1 MSKITKILKFLPPE
15 VAHHVALSS
24 LNLIYKL
31 GLTAVFFK
39 KPKNEKVNFLNLK
52 FKNKLGIAA
61 GLDKNGD
68 YFNALGS
75 LGFGFIEIGTVTPLP
90 QPGNSKP
97 RIFRFFSEGAIV
109 NRLGFNNKGLQH
121 MIKNL
126 EKRKYNGVLGIN
138 IGANKTSEG
147 NKRVEDYIDCFCAL
161 HKYAD
166 YITINISSPNTPNL
180 RDFHNKDN
188 LEFLLQ
194 SINEEKLKLGY
205 KKPIFLKISP
215 DEDNELILNVVS
227 LVKKYNFDA
236 LIATNTTTDKG
247 LLKNNPDLD
256 GGLSGKPLFKKS
268 NELIKYIKSI
278 DPEIN
283 IVGVGGIFNK
293 DDFQEKIQAGAALA
307 QIYTSFIID
316 GPSVINK
323 ILD

>member
-236 LIATNTTTDKG
+236 LIATNTTTDKS

-268 NELIKYIKSI
+268 NELIMYIKSI

-293 DDFQEKIQAGAALA
+293 DDFQEKLRAGAALA

>member
-1 MSKITKILKFLPPE
+1 LSKITKILKFLPPE

-126 EKRKYNGVLGIN
+126 KKRKYNGVLGIN

-236 LIATNTTTDKG
+236 LIATNTTTDKS

-268 NELIKYIKSI
+268 NELIMYIKSI

-293 DDFQEKIQAGAALA
+293 DDFQEKLRAGAALA

>member
-236 LIATNTTTDKG
+236 LIATNTTTDKS

-268 NELIKYIKSI
+268 NELIMYIKSI

-293 DDFQEKIQAGAALA
+293 DDFQEKLRVGAALA

>member
-1 MSKITKILKFLPPE
+1 LSKITKILKFLPPE

-24 LNLIYKL
+24 LNLMYKL

-126 EKRKYNGVLGIN
+126 KKRKYNGVLGIN

-215 DEDNELILNVVS
+215 DEDNELISNVVS

-236 LIATNTTTDKG
+236 LIATNTTTDKS

-268 NELIKYIKSI
+268 NELIMYIKSI

-293 DDFQEKIQAGAALA
+293 DDFQEKLRAGAALA